1 MPLGAVNVVLS
12 PLHKTLLPAFVI
24 VAVGTAFTVTA
35 CAALVAVHP
44 SLVVPVTL

>member
-1 MPLGAVNVVLS
+1 MPLGALKVADP

>member
-1 MPLGAVNVVLS
+1 MPLGALKVADP

-24 VAVGTAFTVTA
+24 VAVGTALTVTV